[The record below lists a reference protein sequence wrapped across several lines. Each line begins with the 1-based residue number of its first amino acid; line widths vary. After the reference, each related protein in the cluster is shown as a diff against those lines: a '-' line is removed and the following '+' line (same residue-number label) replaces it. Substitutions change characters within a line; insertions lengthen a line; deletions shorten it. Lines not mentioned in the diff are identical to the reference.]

1 MRVKADS
8 SAGASQ
14 NYQRFA
20 WGTLALAA
28 VVALAGTDRGAD
40 PVAAPVAATLIAGTA
55 VSAPKIARPAFAA
68 ANAPP
73 IEEPEQ
79 TESGSAAPGDELAA
93 AEAQGPG
100 MANAETAPA
109 APQGAGPADGAQVGQ
124 IMSSS
129 QVRSGGIVQGDD
141 PGSRQTN

>member
-1 MRVKADS
+1 MRGKTEPV
-8 SAGASQ
+8 GTSQ

-40 PVAAPVAATLIAGTA
+40 PVAAPVTMPVVADAA
-55 VSAPKIARPAFAA
+55 VSTPKMARPAFAVT
-68 ANAPP
+68 NPQP

-79 TESGSAAPGDELAA
+79 AEADAATPGDELA
-93 AEAQGPG
+93 EADAPDKGLAGTEGP
-100 MANAETAPA
+100 PA
-109 APQGAGPADGAQVGQ
+109 APQVAGPDAAQAGQ
-124 IMSSS
+124 LVSSS
-129 QVRSGGIVQGDD
+129 RIRSGGIAQGDD